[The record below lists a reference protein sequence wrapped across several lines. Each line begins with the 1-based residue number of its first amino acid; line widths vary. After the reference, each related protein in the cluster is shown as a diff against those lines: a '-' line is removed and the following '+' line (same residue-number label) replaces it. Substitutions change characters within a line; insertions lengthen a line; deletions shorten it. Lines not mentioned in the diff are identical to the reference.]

1 MKTKNLPLTLVI
13 LGLALVW
20 IPSGLAG
27 MYHFGIE
34 LKLWTGPEA
43 CSSNLIFSKD
53 LLKDLL
59 KKSPIKCD
67 EIMFSILGISLAG
80 WNAIVSSIIFLFLSL
95 ILITKGILKP

>member
-1 MKTKNLPLTLVI
+1 
-13 LGLALVW
+13 
-20 IPSGLAG
+20 

-80 WNAIVSSIIFLFLSL
+80 WNAIISSIIFLFLSL